1 MTYVAL
7 AEAAIIVFLL
17 VVQLALVNVVRAQN
31 RAHERR
37 ADLLTDKVLHL
48 AGRTW
53 TPPPASEEFEPNI
66 LARELEHELI
76 EPEQETNY

>member
-1 MTYVAL
+1 VTYVAL
-7 AEAAIIVFLL
+7 AEAAIIVLLL

-53 TPPPASEEFEPNI
+53 TPPPSEPFEPNI